1 MKAMTPAALANA
13 PLTRMTPEQRDAQL
27 INRVYGNISLEN
39 PKVTR
44 EFVAEHLRP
53 RRQAEAA
60 NGTNP

>member
-1 MKAMTPAALANA
+1 MNTVTPAPLANA
-13 PLTRMTPEQRDAQL
+13 PLTRMTPEQRDTQL

-44 EFVAEHLRP
+44 EFVAEHLRL
-53 RRQAEAA
+53 RRKAEAA

>member
-1 MKAMTPAALANA
+1 MNPDPPVPMANA
-13 PLTRMTPEQRDAQL
+13 PLGKMTPEQRDAQL

-44 EFVAEHLRP
+44 EFVAEHLRL